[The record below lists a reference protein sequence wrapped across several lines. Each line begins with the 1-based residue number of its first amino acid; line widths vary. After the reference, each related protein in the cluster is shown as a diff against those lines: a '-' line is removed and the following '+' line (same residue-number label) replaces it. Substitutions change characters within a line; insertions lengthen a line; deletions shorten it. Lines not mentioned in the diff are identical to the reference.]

1 MKGIILAG
9 GSGTRLNPVTL
20 AISKHLLPIYDKPMI
35 YYPLTTLMLS
45 GIREFLVISTPQDL
59 PRFEILLGTG
69 SQWGIDIQYAEQ
81 EEPAGIAQALTI
93 GKHFLKGEKCA
104 LILGD
109 NVFYGNK
116 LAQIVQAGMRNLS
129 KGCTVF
135 AYRVNNPQHYGVIE
149 FGEDREVISIEE
161 KPANPKSRY
170 AVTGLYLYDEHAVD
184 LVGSLKSSDR
194 GELEIT
200 DLNIEY
206 LKMGQ
211 LSLEILGRGIAWL
224 DTGTH
229 ESMLNAGRF
238 IQTLEERQGF
248 KVACPEEIAWRSG
261 WLGDDELS
269 SLAMKAQSNN
279 YGDYLLDLLAEKGL
293 LGDVHQ

>member
-20 AISKHLLPIYDKPMI
+20 AVSKQLLPIYDKPMI

-45 GIREFLVISTPQDL
+45 GLREFLVISTPQDL
-59 PRFEILLGTG
+59 PRFEMLLGTG
-69 SQWGIDIQYAEQ
+69 EQWGVDIQYAEQ
-81 EEPAGIAQALTI
+81 QQPAGIAQALIIAETY
-93 GKHFLKGEKCA
+93 LAGEKCA

-116 LAQIVQAGMRNLS
+116 MAQIVQTGIQDLDV
-129 KGCTVF
+129 GCTVF
-135 AYRVNNPQHYGVIE
+135 AYRVNDPQNYGVVE
-149 FGEDREVISIEE
+149 FGQNGDILSIEE
-161 KPANPKSRY
+161 KPADPKSRY
-170 AVTGLYLYDEHAVD
+170 AVTGLYLYDEQAVE
-184 LVGSLKSSDR
+184 LVRELEPSVR

-200 DLNIEY
+200 DLNLEY
-206 LKMGQ
+206 LNKDQ
-211 LSLEILGRGIAWL
+211 LSVELLGRGIAWL

-261 WLGDDELS
+261 WLTDNQLS
-269 SLAMKAQSNN
+269 FLAMKARSNG
-279 YGDYLLDLLAEKGL
+279 YGDYLLDLLAEQKT
-293 LGDVHQ
+293 LGKIS

>member
-20 AISKHLLPIYDKPMI
+20 AVSKQLLPIYDKPMI

-45 GIREFLVISTPQDL
+45 GLREFLVISTPQDL
-59 PRFEILLGTG
+59 PRFEMLLGTG
-69 SQWGIDIQYAEQ
+69 EQWGIDIQYAKQ
-81 EEPAGIAQALTI
+81 QHPAGIAQALIIAETY
-93 GKHFLKGEKCA
+93 LAGEKCA

-109 NVFYGNK
+109 NVFYGNNM
-116 LAQIVQAGMRNLS
+116 AQIVQTGIQDLDV
-129 KGCTVF
+129 GCTVF
-135 AYRVNNPQHYGVIE
+135 AYRVNDPKDYGVVE
-149 FGEDREVISIEE
+149 FGQNGDVLNIEE
-161 KPANPKSRY
+161 KPTDPKSRY
-170 AVTGLYLYDEHAVD
+170 AVTGLYLYDEQAVE
-184 LVGSLKSSDR
+184 LVQGLKPSVR

-200 DLNIEY
+200 DLNLEY
-206 LKMGQ
+206 LHKDQ
-211 LSLEILGRGIAWL
+211 LSVELLGRGIAWL

-261 WLGDDELS
+261 WLTDDELS
-269 SLAMKAQSNN
+269 SLAMKARSNG
-279 YGDYLLDLLAEKGL
+279 YGDYLLDLLAEQKN
-293 LGDVHQ
+293 LGKVG